1 MHNFIDNKIRI
12 IQIRSEKS
20 KNCHGISLWINNL
33 DKKVSREFSKKNYTL
48 FTNGYIS
55 HIVSNNSSQTTRF
68 E

>member
-1 MHNFIDNKIRI
+1 MHNFIENNKKH

-20 KNCHGISLWINNL
+20 KNCDGIILWMYNL

-55 HIVSNNSSQTTRF
+55 HIVSNNSCQTQRF